1 MNYRGYMKYIKDL
14 KKTNKIEIVHY
25 KKEITEDQKEDNML
39 SNLGLSRDDLDDS
52 GDMLEEL
59 KEIVGFYDD
68 CKKINKQ
75 KRNIGNCYYVK

>member
-1 MNYRGYMKYIKDL
+1 MNIKDL

-39 SNLGLSRDDLDDS
+39 SNLGLSRDDLDES

-68 CKKINKQ
+68 
-75 KRNIGNCYYVK
+75 

>member
-1 MNYRGYMKYIKDL
+1 MSTNGL
-14 KKTNKIEIVHY
+14 KKTNNDLEINRVTLDPNKAVEFGVSKLIKTP

-59 KEIVGFYDD
+59 KEIVGFYED
-68 CKKINKQ
+68 
-75 KRNIGNCYYVK
+75 

>member
-1 MNYRGYMKYIKDL
+1 MNIKDL

-39 SNLGLSRDDLDDS
+39 SNLGLSREDLDDS

-59 KEIVGFYDD
+59 KEIVGFYD
-68 CKKINKQ
+68 N
-75 KRNIGNCYYVK
+75 

>member
-1 MNYRGYMKYIKDL
+1 MNYQGYMMNTNDL

-39 SNLGLSRDDLDDS
+39 SNLGLSREDLDDS

-59 KEIVGFYDD
+59 KEIVGFYDE
-68 CKKINKQ
+68 
-75 KRNIGNCYYVK
+75 

>member
-1 MNYRGYMKYIKDL
+1 MNIKDL

-39 SNLGLSRDDLDDS
+39 SNLGLSREDLDDS

-59 KEIVGFYDD
+59 KEIVGFYDE
-68 CKKINKQ
+68 
-75 KRNIGNCYYVK
+75 

>member
-1 MNYRGYMKYIKDL
+1 MMNIKDL

-59 KEIVGFYDD
+59 KEIVGFYDE
-68 CKKINKQ
+68 
-75 KRNIGNCYYVK
+75 

>member
-1 MNYRGYMKYIKDL
+1 MKYIKDL
-14 KKTNKIEIVHY
+14 KKTN

-39 SNLGLSRDDLDDS
+39 SNLGLSREDLDDS

-68 CKKINKQ
+68 
-75 KRNIGNCYYVK
+75 

>member
-1 MNYRGYMKYIKDL
+1 MKYIKDL

-59 KEIVGFYDD
+59 KEIVGFYDE
-68 CKKINKQ
+68 
-75 KRNIGNCYYVK
+75 

>member
-1 MNYRGYMKYIKDL
+1 MNIKDL
-14 KKTNKIEIVHY
+14 KKTNKIEIVHF

-68 CKKINKQ
+68 
-75 KRNIGNCYYVK
+75 

>member
-1 MNYRGYMKYIKDL
+1 MNYQGYMMNIKDL

-39 SNLGLSRDDLDDS
+39 SNLGLSREDLDDS

-59 KEIVGFYDD
+59 KEIVGFYDE
-68 CKKINKQ
+68 
-75 KRNIGNCYYVK
+75 

>member
-1 MNYRGYMKYIKDL
+1 MSIKDL
-14 KKTNKIEIVHY
+14 KKVINKIETFRY
-25 KKEITEDQKEDNML
+25 KREITEDQKEDNML

-68 CKKINKQ
+68 
-75 KRNIGNCYYVK
+75 

>member
-1 MNYRGYMKYIKDL
+1 MKYIKDL

-39 SNLGLSRDDLDDS
+39 SNLGLSREDLDDS

-68 CKKINKQ
+68 
-75 KRNIGNCYYVK
+75 